1 MNNNPCMLKIEWLFL
16 QSAQR
21 KAICNKSA
29 KRICVKT
36 HYLFNESLRS
46 FLGLWRW
53 WEFKPWKEAKVCGS
67 QTHKKRGCR
76 SVIYI
81 YIYKL
86 LIGVAD
92 ERTMRVDSAGSL
104 LGCSRPLTSQ
114 LCQRLWWM
122 VIGDDE
128 RWWSWDGGDLL
139 EFYLFFISFKWN
151 KKMQE
156 GIRNL
161 GRVTISLPPWRLM
174 VTTGGGGWWDVFE
187 FYLFLFLLGSEIRK
201 RKKKRI

>member
-1 MNNNPCMLKIEWLFL
+1 M
-16 QSAQR
+16 
-21 KAICNKSA
+21 
-29 KRICVKT
+29 
-36 HYLFNESLRS
+36 
-46 FLGLWRW
+46 
-53 WEFKPWKEAKVCGS
+53 VCGDDENS
-67 QTHKKRGCR
+67 TRMVL
-76 SVIYI
+76 SSATPVIYI

-139 EFYLFFISFKWN
+139 EFYLFFISFK
-151 KKMQE
+151 
-156 GIRNL
+156 
-161 GRVTISLPPWRLM
+161 
-174 VTTGGGGWWDVFE
+174 
-187 FYLFLFLLGSEIRK
+187 
-201 RKKKRI
+201 